1 MWRFYLWFIVR
12 FLKERKKTYVLEL
25 FFKIYFS
32 RQFLYFLKIYRN
44 TEKNFR
50 YLQEYWFLWKKKI
63 RHMYINYSIHQWQHL
78 ISFIS
83 NERSYNYIF
92 IYYIYK
98 LIIVEKVNE
107 LLYAM
112 YYLFIDSYIFKNWFT
127 FPKKKKNKTFDFYY
141 YKTRT

>member
-32 RQFLYFLKIYRN
+32 RQFLYFLKIYRD

-50 YLQEYWFLWKKKI
+50 YLQEYWYLWKKKI

-83 NERSYNYIF
+83 NGRSYNYIF

-127 FPKKKKNKTFDFYY
+127 FPKKKNKTFDFYY